1 MSDNYYRE
9 ELAALAEGLDINRYY
24 DAWRLLILLWRTM
37 WWHSSTDWSKYR
49 RTIWGMFS
57 DRVSQAA
64 RTTGDL
70 DGFLSRVA
78 RFLSLIQVGANEDDR
93 QELLRL
99 LALPDEAKRDIMRQ
113 LREDTPLLTALVRRW
128 RDVKKE
134 EQAFEEGKK
143 DFFEEVE
150 G

>member
-1 MSDNYYRE
+1 MSEYYRE
-9 ELAALAEGLDINRYY
+9 ELAALAQGLDVNRYY
-24 DAWRLLILLWRTM
+24 DAWRLLLLLWRTM
-37 WWHSSTDWSKYR
+37 WWHSSVDWSKYR

-78 RFLSLIQVGANEDDR
+78 RFLSLTEVGANEDDR

-99 LALPDEAKRDIMRQ
+99 LALSDQARRDIMRQ

-128 RDVKKE
+128 RDVQKE
-134 EQAFEEGKK
+134 ARVFEEGEK
-143 DFFEEVE
+143 DFMEEVE